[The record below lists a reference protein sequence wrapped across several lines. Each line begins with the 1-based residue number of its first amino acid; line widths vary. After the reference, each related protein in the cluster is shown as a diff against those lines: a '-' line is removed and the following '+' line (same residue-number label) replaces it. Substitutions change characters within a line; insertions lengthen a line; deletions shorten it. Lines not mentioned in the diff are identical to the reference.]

1 MNGDTMQKYQITI
14 VSGNEYVLN
23 VIAATPEAAKAY
35 ALDLDIEQWEE
46 TQEVETVISS
56 CVEIENQLPTV
67 FGILRKDYY

>member
-1 MNGDTMQKYQITI
+1 MQKYQITI
-14 VSGNEYVLN
+14 VSGNEYVIN